1 MKKEVAMPS
10 LAKNEEEVLKFWED
24 NKIFQK
30 LQEKNKKTGK
40 YYAFLDGPITA
51 NNEMKL
57 HHCWNRSLKDIML
70 RYKAL
75 QGFDAHYQNGFDAQ
89 GLWVEVGVEKSLGLK
104 DKRDILKF
112 GMDKFTEACIE
123 RVNHFAGIIA
133 NQSKRLG
140 QWMNWDDSYFTNSD
154 TNITTIWYFLKKC
167 YEKGWLI
174 EKYRPMPWCSHC
186 GTSLSEHELADSY
199 QDMEHTAVFFKLP
212 IKNSNLDML
221 VWTTTPWTLSSNVAI
236 AVNENLTYCVCKVK
250 SSSRLL
256 VVGKTA
262 LKVLKDDLV
271 SVEKEV
277 LGSELVGK
285 EYETCFEELEEQQFA
300 HKIVAWDQ
308 VDAQEGSGAVHI
320 APGCGAEDFELGQQ
334 LGLKNICPVDEN
346 GIFYSNFGFLSGK
359 NTTEVADEVFE
370 QLKARGKLYYTHKY
384 KHRYPICWRCKN
396 PLIFRL
402 TKEWYI
408 KADEIRPLLI
418 EAVETVT
425 WQPEFMKKRMLDWL
439 NNMGDWNISRKRFYG
454 LPLPFYRCK
463 HCGELTVVGSLDELK
478 KLSSE
483 EEVNSLPHLHRPYID
498 NIKIRCPHCG
508 EEVERVS
515 EVGDCWLDA
524 GITPFSTK
532 KYFTDKEFWKKN
544 FPAEC
549 VIEMKEQ
556 IRLWFYSLLFM
567 AVTLEGRAP
576 YKKVIGFAMLVAEDG
591 SKFSKSGPNNISFS
605 DLVSKT
611 GADVIRYIFA
621 SNNMLNDTRFGFGIC
636 DDVKRKLLGL
646 WNAYVFFN
654 TYALIDNPNIAAFK
668 PDFEKFDITDKWLL
682 EECNKF
688 IENSTENYENNKY
701 FLVVKDFENF
711 IDNLTNWYIRVN
723 RRRFWKSDDELDKL
737 NAYWS
742 LYNALK
748 TVCRVMSPI
757 LPFLTEYIWQNM
769 VREIEKDEAESIFL
783 ASFPKVGSVRFGRL
797 DKQTE
802 DAREIIAIAQRLRN
816 ENQIKVKQP
825 LKTMFLIVKE
835 DVKEGIL
842 GFESIIKDELNIKE
856 IVFETDNSKFN
867 DAFLTVDF
875 KKAGAVLKGDVQKV
889 KNLLLETSENEM
901 KKLTEM
907 HAKGSV
913 SIGDF
918 KDLPSEL
925 FIVSYKAKQDYVIAT
940 ENDMT
945 VVLDITIDENLMLEG
960 LSREL
965 IRTIQVLRKEANF
978 KVEERIDV
986 SLKTESE
993 TLQKVIAKYG
1003 KRIKAEVLGKNIL
1016 EDIQNPTIEKEVEI
1030 QEERVSIKLKGQ
1042 NAN

>member
-1 MKKEVAMPS
+1 
-10 LAKNEEEVLKFWED
+10 
-24 NKIFQK
+24 
-30 LQEKNKKTGK
+30 
-40 YYAFLDGPITA
+40 
-51 NNEMKL
+51 
-57 HHCWNRSLKDIML
+57 
-70 RYKAL
+70 
-75 QGFDAHYQNGFDAQ
+75 
-89 GLWVEVGVEKSLGLK
+89 
-104 DKRDILKF
+104 
-112 GMDKFTEACIE
+112 
-123 RVNHFAGIIA
+123 
-133 NQSKRLG
+133 
-140 QWMNWDDSYFTNSD
+140 
-154 TNITTIWYFLKKC
+154 
-167 YEKGWLI
+167 
-174 EKYRPMPWCSHC
+174 
-186 GTSLSEHELADSY
+186 
-199 QDMEHTAVFFKLP
+199 
-212 IKNSNLDML
+212 
-221 VWTTTPWTLSSNVAI
+221 
-236 AVNENLTYCVCKVK
+236 
-250 SSSRLL
+250 
-256 VVGKTA
+256 
-262 LKVLKDDLV
+262 
-271 SVEKEV
+271 
-277 LGSELVGK
+277 
-285 EYETCFEELEEQQFA
+285 
-300 HKIVAWDQ
+300 
-308 VDAQEGSGAVHI
+308 
-320 APGCGAEDFELGQQ
+320 
-334 LGLKNICPVDEN
+334 
-346 GIFYSNFGFLSGK
+346 
-359 NTTEVADEVFE
+359 
-370 QLKARGKLYYTHKY
+370 
-384 KHRYPICWRCKN
+384 
-396 PLIFRL
+396 
-402 TKEWYI
+402 
-408 KADEIRPLLI
+408 
-418 EAVETVT
+418 
-425 WQPEFMKKRMLDWL
+425 
-439 NNMGDWNISRKRFYG
+439 MGDWNISRKRFYG

-463 HCGELTVVGSLDELK
+463 HCGKLTVVGSLDELK

-483 EEVNSLPHLHRPYID
+483 EEVNALPHLHRPYID

-508 EEVERVS
+508 QEVERVS

-636 DDVKRKLLGL
+636 DEVKRKLLGL

-688 IENSTENYENNKY
+688 IENSIENYENNKY

-723 RRRFWKSDDELDKL
+723 RRRFWKSDDEKDKL

-842 GFESIIKDELNIKE
+842 GFEPIIKDELNIKE

-889 KNLLLETSENEM
+889 KNLLLEASEEEM
-901 KKLTEM
+901 KELTKM
-907 HAKGSV
+907 HSEGKV
-913 SIGDF
+913 SIGEF
-918 KDLPSEL
+918 KDLPSNL
-925 FIVSYKAKQDYVIAT
+925 FIVSYKAKPDYVIAT

-945 VVLDITIDENLMLEG
+945 VVLDVTIDENLMLEG

-1003 KRIKAEVLGKNIL
+1003 ERIKAEVLGKNIL

-1030 QEERVSIKLKGQ
+1030 QEEKVLIKLKGQ

>member
-1 MKKEVAMPS
+1 M
-10 LAKNEEEVLKFWED
+10 
-24 NKIFQK
+24 
-30 LQEKNKKTGK
+30 
-40 YYAFLDGPITA
+40 
-51 NNEMKL
+51 
-57 HHCWNRSLKDIML
+57 
-70 RYKAL
+70 
-75 QGFDAHYQNGFDAQ
+75 
-89 GLWVEVGVEKSLGLK
+89 
-104 DKRDILKF
+104 
-112 GMDKFTEACIE
+112 
-123 RVNHFAGIIA
+123 
-133 NQSKRLG
+133 
-140 QWMNWDDSYFTNSD
+140 
-154 TNITTIWYFLKKC
+154 
-167 YEKGWLI
+167 
-174 EKYRPMPWCSHC
+174 
-186 GTSLSEHELADSY
+186 
-199 QDMEHTAVFFKLP
+199 
-212 IKNSNLDML
+212 
-221 VWTTTPWTLSSNVAI
+221 
-236 AVNENLTYCVCKVK
+236 
-250 SSSRLL
+250 
-256 VVGKTA
+256 
-262 LKVLKDDLV
+262 
-271 SVEKEV
+271 
-277 LGSELVGK
+277 
-285 EYETCFEELEEQQFA
+285 
-300 HKIVAWDQ
+300 
-308 VDAQEGSGAVHI
+308 
-320 APGCGAEDFELGQQ
+320 
-334 LGLKNICPVDEN
+334 
-346 GIFYSNFGFLSGK
+346 
-359 NTTEVADEVFE
+359 
-370 QLKARGKLYYTHKY
+370 
-384 KHRYPICWRCKN
+384 
-396 PLIFRL
+396 
-402 TKEWYI
+402 
-408 KADEIRPLLI
+408 
-418 EAVETVT
+418 
-425 WQPEFMKKRMLDWL
+425 
-439 NNMGDWNISRKRFYG
+439 
-454 LPLPFYRCK
+454 
-463 HCGELTVVGSLDELK
+463 DELK

-483 EEVNSLPHLHRPYID
+483 EEVNALPHLHRPYID

-508 EEVERVS
+508 QEVERVS

-636 DDVKRKLLGL
+636 DEVKRKLLGL

-668 PDFEKFDITDKWLL
+668 PDFGKFDITDKWLL

-688 IENSTENYENNKY
+688 IENSIENYENNKY

-723 RRRFWKSDDELDKL
+723 RRRFWKSDDEKDKL

-842 GFESIIKDELNIKE
+842 GFEPIIKDELNIKE

-889 KNLLLETSENEM
+889 KNLLLEASEEEM
-901 KKLTEM
+901 KELTKM
-907 HAKGSV
+907 HSEGKV
-913 SIGDF
+913 SIGEF
-918 KDLPSEL
+918 KDLPSNL
-925 FIVSYKAKQDYVIAT
+925 FIVSYKAKPDYVIAT

-993 TLQKVIAKYG
+993 TLQKVIAKYAE
-1003 KRIKAEVLGKNIL
+1003 RIKAEVLGKNIL

-1030 QEERVSIKLKGQ
+1030 QEEKVLIKLKGQ